1 MPRDSPSNETET
13 TAWERDIDYYCARCG
28 ALVTRGQWEMSLN
41 GGHEHV
47 FFNPAGLV
55 FRVLCFREVP
65 GAGTRGEA
73 SGLFTWF
80 RGYLWRLASCLT
92 CDAHLGWRYEG
103 SAEPRVFFGL
113 IRDCLTT
120 KPKP

>member
-1 MPRDSPSNETET
+1 MPRDAPS
-13 TAWERDIDYYCARCG
+13 AKVDAGSWDKDIDYYCARCG
-28 ALVTRGQWEMSLN
+28 ALVTHGRWEMSLN

-55 FRVLCFREVP
+55 FRVLCFRDAP
-65 GAGTRGEA
+65 GAGAQGIA
-73 SGLFTWF
+73 SGAFSWF
-80 RGYLWRLASCLT
+80 RGYLWRLAMCRA

-113 IRDCLTT
+113 IKQALTT
-120 KPKP
+120 AQP